1 VIVSSPFFQDHF
13 PEVVLSPHE
22 LFLEESYAGLLRP
35 SDEFAA
41 KVCMTT
47 MVIDGYRLSIGYPAS
62 FVGFSPTC
70 PGCLVFG
77 R

>member
-1 VIVSSPFFQDHF
+1 MECELSSYFDPDHF

-41 KVCMTT
+41 KVSQHLSY
-47 MVIDGYRLSIGYPAS
+47 VIKDIIIYNLYYILI
-62 FVGFSPTC
+62 FDHF
-70 PGCLVFG
+70 
-77 R
+77 